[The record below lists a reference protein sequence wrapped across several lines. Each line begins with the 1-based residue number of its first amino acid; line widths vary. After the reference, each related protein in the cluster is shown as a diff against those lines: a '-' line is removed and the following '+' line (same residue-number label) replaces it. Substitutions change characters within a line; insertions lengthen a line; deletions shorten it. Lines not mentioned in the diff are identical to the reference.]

1 MHDGADAATR
11 VAQGVD
17 RVGLDMGLEDATLE
31 LDGAEAVGVD
41 HPAGLGN
48 DGRGVERLA
57 VTIELAPGMAG
68 PLGEEV
74 GRVRHAR
81 AHGAAQ
87 EVSDG
92 AAKEL
97 PLLVEAG
104 DLETGNDAQRRARRG
119 DLSGEVVS
127 IGAFSARQ

>member
-17 RVGLDMGLEDATLE
+17 RVGLDVGLEDATLE

-57 VTIELAPGMAG
+57 VAIGLAPGVAG
-68 PLGEEV
+68 PFVEEV

-87 EVSDG
+87 EVRDG
-92 AAKEL
+92 TTKEVSL
-97 PLLVEAG
+97 RVEAG
-104 DLETGNDAQRRARRG
+104 DLETGKDAQCRARRV
-119 DLSGEVVS
+119 DLAGEAAS
-127 IGAFSARQ
+127 IGAHGAR